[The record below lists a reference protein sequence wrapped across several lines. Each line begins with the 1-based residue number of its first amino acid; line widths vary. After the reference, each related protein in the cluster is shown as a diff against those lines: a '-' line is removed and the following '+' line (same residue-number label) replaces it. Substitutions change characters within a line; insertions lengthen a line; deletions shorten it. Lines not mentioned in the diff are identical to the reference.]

1 MTPNF
6 KILVSGKDISTDV
19 SRLLMRM
26 EWSDTVTEE
35 ADGFA
40 LTLSDTDGAVDIP
53 KAGVKVELSAGYDGA
68 LQAVGSFTI
77 DETTLEGPPD
87 RLTVKA
93 SSAPFV
99 DKEGKSACARKTKTW
114 ENTTLGSVAGTV
126 ASSLGMSPA
135 VDSALSSV
143 AVTNE
148 QQTDES
154 DTNFLLKLARRHG
167 AYLKF
172 AQGKMVLAKEGSGI
186 GTSGAKIN
194 TTITKAEVTEWKI
207 SAGGKAQAIKRVK
220 MKHHDFETGTTKEVI
235 AEVPQSGSV
244 GTFGVSQ
251 ADTGV
256 STLVDFS
263 GPNPYSNAADATA
276 AAKTTAA
283 RIARA
288 TRKLELRLPGRLDI
302 IAGGKVTLQDFRLGV
317 AGEWIVK
324 KITHR
329 IDSGGWTM
337 TVEGEGS

>member
-1 MTPNF
+1 MTPGF

-40 LTLSDTDGAVDIP
+40 LTLSDTDGTLDIP

-68 LQAVGSFTI
+68 LQAVGTFTI

-99 DKEGKSACARKTKTW
+99 DKDGKSASARKTKTW

-126 ASSLGMSPA
+126 AASLGMSPA

-148 QQTDES
+148 QQSDES

-207 SAGGKAQAIKRVK
+207 SAGGKAQAIKKVK
-220 MKHHDFETGTTKEVI
+220 VKYHDFETGETKNVEAKVENSTS
-235 AEVPQSGSV
+235 AKEFSDVPWLASNENSFTPPTPAASEDEAKAV
-244 GTFGVSQ
+244 AKTVSQ
-251 ADTGV
+251 
-256 STLVDFS
+256 
-263 GPNPYSNAADATA
+263 
-276 AAKTTAA
+276 

-329 IDSGGWTM
+329 IDSGGWSM